1 MDDERWR
8 IKGEVGLGLGIG
20 LGLVKE
26 AQRPRGSVDQEVQW
40 VGT

>member
-8 IKGEVGLGLGIG
+8 IKWEVGLGIG

-26 AQRPRGSVDQEVQW
+26 AQRPRGSVEQD
-40 VGT
+40 